1 MPRAYS
7 SEFKSRAVDMVLVE
21 GLPIRVVADQLKIST
36 SGLDRWIRQLRGERQ
51 ITPGKGLALPEAQ
64 LEIQKLKRE
73 VRRLK
78 DELEITRRAAALF
91 ARDSIFPK

>member
-7 SEFKSRAVDMVLVE
+7 QEFKDRAIDLVLIE
-21 GLPIRVVADQLKIST
+21 GIPVRIASSQLGISAG
-36 SGLDRWIRQLRGERQ
+36 GLDRWVRQAKLSRGIRSNSSDRVSNS
-51 ITPGKGLALPEAQ
+51 Q
-64 LEIQKLKRE
+64 LEIQQLKKE
-73 VRRLK
+73 IRRLK